1 MRKWVLKMGEEQS
14 YITAKYLVSDEVDF
28 HKKAEKIAVGLT
40 VGTWTGLSLQE
51 KERFSRHLGK
61 VLDVQIL
68 SDNRLGQRRALLS
81 IGFPIDNVTADL
93 PSILT
98 TIFGKGS
105 MDGKIRLVDVEL
117 PNELKAQFP
126 GPRFGIEGIRDSL
139 GVYDRPLLMSIF
151 KQCIG
156 LNLDELVQGY
166 QNQVN
171 GEVDLIKDDE
181 IFFRD
186 EQAPGEKRIRLFEE
200 YNRDHYEK
208 TGQKVL
214 YAVNLTGPVT
224 EIVDRAKRYVDAGAS
239 SLLLNVFPYGLDV
252 LHRLAADPEIAVP
265 IMAHPAL
272 AGAYYPSAEYGIG
285 ASLLFGKF
293 LRWAGADL
301 VLYPSPYGS
310 VALPEADAQV
320 IAHYLREKDS
330 YHLPSFPVPSA
341 GIHPGLVPLLHEDLG
356 NDFVVNAGGGIHGHP
371 QGSIAGGKAFRQAI
385 ETVVSGYSLEE
396 GARHYGEL
404 KQAINQWGG
413 GTR

>member
-1 MRKWVLKMGEEQS
+1 MGEEQS
-14 YITAKYLVSDEVDF
+14 YITAKYLVSGGGDY
-28 HKKAEKIAVGLT
+28 HKKAEKIAIGLT

-68 SDNRLGQRRALLS
+68 SDERHGQNQALLS

-126 GPRFGIEGIRDSL
+126 GPQFGIEGIRNQL

-186 EQAPGEKRIRLFEE
+186 EHAPGEKRIRLFEE
-200 YNRDHYEK
+200 YNRHHYES

-214 YAVNLTGPVT
+214 YAVNLAGPVT
-224 EIVDRAKRYVDAGAS
+224 DMVDRAKRYVNAGAS
-239 SLLLNVFPYGLDV
+239 CLLLNVFPYGLDV
-252 LHRLAADPEIAVP
+252 LHRLAADPEIPVP

-272 AGAYYPSAEYGIG
+272 AGAFYPAAEYGI
-285 ASLLFGKF
+285 ASSLLFGKF
-293 LRWAGADL
+293 LRWAGADI

-310 VALPEADAQV
+310 VALPEVEAQE
-320 IAHYLREKDS
+320 IA
-330 YHLPSFPVPSA
+330 YHLRKKDALHRGSFPGPSA

-356 NDFVVNAGGGIHGHP
+356 KDFIVNAGGGVHGHP
-371 QGSIAGGKAFRQAI
+371 QGTVAGGKAFRQAI
-385 ETVVSGYSLEE
+385 EAVVSGYSLEE
-396 GARHYGEL
+396 GASHFEEL
-404 KQAINQWGG
+404 KIAINHWGV